1 MGLSSSKQLAICSFC
16 QSEIIVNGDKHK
28 SGTNIPL
35 DTFLC
40 PRCDGFYTKNPI
52 HRSIQH
58 LHIAPFQDTLATAEE
73 KEISDESIIDTYL
86 KPYFAQ
92 HPNPITAHT
101 RVRIRNVEFKVFGC
115 YPPRGVVDD
124 STRFHLNDN
133 NGRLLQLQWR
143 PIQRIHLLP
152 TNASLTA
159 YLKQNPN
166 TDDYPAHR
174 DQPNKNNHNEALMQ
188 SHLMPYLKQN
198 DAAFYIDNTAM
209 EEEEKTQRRHLMEEE
224 TFAFNGIEWRVMK
237 CLPPD
242 GYIDNTSTIYCHG
255 DPVMDCNKIS
265 IRPIFESLPN
275 LHKNYTPRQI
285 KSFYLDPFFR
295 GRCRYIDHSREIK
308 IFGVDFSIRES
319 LPSAGI
325 ITLST
330 MIDYNAAPVKAV
342 ELQEMQAQEDM
353 ELARQLQE
361 EENNRSPFPSMNI
374 HNGSNPPQYHQVTL
388 ADITEIFERLQAAQ
402 SPSNTN
408 NPNNDPFLQFIRQL
422 QIASQNNPRR
432 QRNAGVN
439 PQLID
444 RLPTIKYRHNQEDIV
459 DTGDDNMDI
468 NKSCR
473 ICLEYYEAG
482 EELRF
487 LPCFHKYHK
496 ECVDRWFQMSSKCP
510 ICKTSISQPLRQ
522 NVQ

>member
-237 CLPPD
+237 CLPYD
-242 GYIDNTSTIYCHG
+242 GFIDNTSTIYCHG
-255 DPVMDCNKIS
+255 DPVMDCTKMC
-265 IRPIFESLPN
+265 IRPIYESLPN
-275 LHKNYTPRQI
+275 QHKNYTPQQI
-285 KSFYLDPFFR
+285 KSFYLEPFFY
-295 GRCRYIDHSREIK
+295 GRCRYMDHSRQIK
-308 IFGVDFSIRES
+308 IFGVDFSIRECV
-319 LPSAGI
+319 PTAAI
-325 ITLST
+325 ITFAT
-330 MIDYNAAPVKAV
+330 NIDYNAAAV
-342 ELQEMQAQEDM
+342 RADELQEMQAQEDM
-353 ELARQLQE
+353 ELARRLQE
-361 EENNRSPFPSMNI
+361 EENNQNY
-374 HNGSNPPQYHQVTL
+374 QQVTL
-388 ADITEIFERLQAAQ
+388 VDVIQIFERLQAAQ
-402 SPSNTN
+402 SPSNMN
-408 NPNNDPFLQFIRQL
+408 SPNDDPFVQFVHQL
-422 QIASQNNPRR
+422 RSASQNNP
-432 QRNAGVN
+432 QQPSNAGVTARLVN
-439 PQLID
+439 
-444 RLPTIKYRHNQEDIV
+444 RLPTIKYKHNTEDIA
-459 DTGDDNMDI
+459 DHGDDAMDL

-473 ICLEYYEAG
+473 ICLEYYEDG

-496 ECVDRWFQMSSKCP
+496 ECVD
-510 ICKTSISQPLRQ
+510 
-522 NVQ
+522 